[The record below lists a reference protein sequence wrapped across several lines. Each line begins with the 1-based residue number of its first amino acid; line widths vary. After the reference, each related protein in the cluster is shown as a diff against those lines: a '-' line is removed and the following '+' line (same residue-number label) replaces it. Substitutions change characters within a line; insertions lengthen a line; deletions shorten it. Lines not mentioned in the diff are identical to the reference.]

1 MNQHSG
7 FETLTP
13 IALDFKKG
21 IDIAPVFHELTIP
34 VGNFFVI
41 TGTSYIDEIAAA
53 SSREGRMVILKF
65 ASTAGMADGNNLKIA
80 GDFFS
85 TANDTITLI
94 CDGTDWYEI
103 SRSVN

>member
-1 MNQHSG
+1 MNPHSG
-7 FETLTP
+7 FEATSP

-21 IDIAPVFHELTIP
+21 IDIAPVFNELTIP
-34 VGNFFVI
+34 VGNFFVV
-41 TGTSYIDEIAAA
+41 TGTSYVDSIAAG

-80 GDFFS
+80 GDLFS
-85 TANDTITLI
+85 TADDIIVLI
-94 CDGTDWYEI
+94 CDGTNWFEI